1 MNFLSLG
8 YYFALK
14 RISELNLIVLSYLDC
29 GHYLTETQGFCAKDT
44 KTQNSHSVDCGLF

>member
-14 RISELNLIVLSYLDC
+14 RISELNLIVFLSYLDC
-29 GHYLTETQGFCAKDT
+29 GNYLTETQGVLCKRHQD
-44 KTQNSHSVDCGLF
+44 